1 MENIVVINVFFFIKT
16 TMGKGILGKITYY
29 SIIEFDIYIFLKN
42 NNKNNIYLIIM
53 PFK

>member
-1 MENIVVINVFFFIKT
+1 MENIVVINDFFIKT

-53 PFK
+53 PLK